1 MRKAIQHTLAA
12 AQSSDR
18 LPVGFLVQKETCFL
32 PVFEVDQITNPVFNN
47 FCLRALR
54 SGQILQ
60 RKEPLILLHPFSFTN
75 GDVVAFIDAA
85 NYLSILA
92 QDTGKHG
99 KQ

>member
-18 LPVGFLVQKETCFL
+18 LPVVFLVQKETCFL

-60 RKEPLILLHPFSFTN
+60 RKEPLISVSYTHL
-75 GDVVAFIDAA
+75 DVYKRQDTDRDAA
-85 NYLSILA
+85 PDLAAKYL
-92 QDTGKHG
+92 
-99 KQ
+99 